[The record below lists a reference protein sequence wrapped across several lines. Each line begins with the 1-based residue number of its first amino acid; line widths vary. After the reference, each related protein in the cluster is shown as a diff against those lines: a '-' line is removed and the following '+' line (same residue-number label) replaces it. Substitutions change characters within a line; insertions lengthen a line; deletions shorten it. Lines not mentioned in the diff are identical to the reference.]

1 MKITLNADM
10 GESFGAWTMGNDA
23 ALLPLIQAGNFA
35 CGFHAGDPVVMR
47 AGVRAAKAAGVGIG
61 AHPGFP
67 DLQGFGRRAMAMAPA
82 EVEAMVLYQIGAL
95 DGIARAEGARVTH
108 VKAHGMLSNM
118 AAEDDA
124 LADAVA
130 AGVRAYGR
138 DLILMGTACTA
149 LVRAGERA
157 GLRVAHE
164 VFADRAHGE
173 TGALM
178 PRSQPGA
185 MIHDA
190 GAAVAQILRF
200 LEAGGIVTPSGRVLP
215 SPIHSVC
222 VHGDGPQA
230 LALAAAVGEGL
241 RAKGVTL
248 APLTDVA

>member
-10 GESFGAWTMGNDA
+10 GESFGPWRMGHDEE
-23 ALLPLIQAGNFA
+23 LLPLIQAANLA
-35 CGFHAGDPVVMR
+35 CGYHAGDPVVMR
-47 AGVRAAKAAGVGIG
+47 AAVRAAKAAGVEIG

-67 DLQGFGRRAMAMAPA
+67 DLQGFGRRPMTLSPA

-118 AAEDDA
+118 AAADDS
-124 LADAVA
+124 LADAIA
-130 AGVRAYGR
+130 AAVRGYGR
-138 DLILMGTACTA
+138 DLILMGTTCTA

-164 VFADRAHGE
+164 VFADRAHRDDGS
-173 TGALM
+173 LM

-190 GAAVAQILRF
+190 AQAVAQILRF
-200 LEAGGIVTPSGRVLP
+200 LDAGGIVGPSGRVLKT
-215 SPIHSVC
+215 PIDSVC
-222 VHGDGPQA
+222 VHGDGPEA
-230 LALAAAVGEGL
+230 LALARAVGEGL
-241 RAKGVTL
+241 KARGVTL
-248 APLTDVA
+248 AGLTA

>member
-10 GESFGAWTMGNDA
+10 GESFGAWTMGSDA

-47 AGVRAAKAAGVGIG
+47 AGVRAAKAAGVEIG

-67 DLQGFGRRAMAMAPA
+67 DLQGFGRRAMVMSPA

-95 DGIARAEGARVTH
+95 DGVARAEGVRVTH

-124 LADAVA
+124 LAGAIARAVK
-130 AGVRAYGR
+130 AYGR
-138 DLILMGTACTA
+138 DLILLGTACTA
-149 LVRAGERA
+149 LVRAGEAA

-164 VFADRAHGE
+164 VFADRTHSE
-173 TGALM
+173 SGALT
-178 PRSQPGA
+178 PRSQPNA

-190 GAAVAQILRF
+190 EAAVAQILRF
-200 LEAGGIVTPSGRVLP
+200 LAAGGVVTPSGKVLP
-215 SPIHSVC
+215 TPIHSVC
-222 VHGDGPQA
+222 VHGDGPKA

-241 RAKGVTL
+241 RAKGVEL
-248 APLTDVA
+248 AGLTAVA